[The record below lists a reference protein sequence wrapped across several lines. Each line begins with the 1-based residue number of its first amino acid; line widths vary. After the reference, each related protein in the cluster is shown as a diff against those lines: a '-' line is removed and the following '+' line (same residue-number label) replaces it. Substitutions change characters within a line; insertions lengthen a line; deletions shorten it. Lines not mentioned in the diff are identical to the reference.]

1 MEAKG
6 IVVVGAA
13 GSQARAMLE
22 ALSRAVDLAGL
33 TAVDLSWSP
42 EAREEVEAHGVE
54 VVTGDVLAD
63 ARELLLERRRAV
75 SLLVNMAGPF
85 YVIGTGALELAI
97 ELGADYLDICDD
109 VDATELLLALEP
121 EARKQGI
128 RALIGMGSAPGTTN
142 ILIRT
147 ALDALEDPRRA
158 AVELAWTVDRADMT
172 RAAFDHVIHCF
183 ATALPEVLEVPE
195 WDDLSPHHLEFPEPV
210 GRQVIMT
217 LGHPEPLTL
226 PRFTGVGQVT
236 NQGGI
241 SPPEYLHLC
250 WALARQCDLKTLQ
263 REGVDAALYRQ
274 YCSFE
279 ELTQVEQVRYGS
291 GLQIDVTIDGNGYR
305 FAGGSDMKMEEATGV
320 PAAAGVLL
328 MLRRALA
335 ETGVW
340 APECLRPLAFFEELR
355 RVSLGGGGLHVLLLR
370 DGQPAGRARIRDLLV
385 SSPW

>member
-42 EAREEVEAHGVE
+42 EAREEVKALGVE
-54 VVTGDVLAD
+54 VVTGDVLSD
-63 ARELLLERRRAV
+63 AGELLLERRGAV

-85 YVIGTGALELAI
+85 YVIGTAALELAI

-109 VDATELLLALEP
+109 VDATELLLALES
-121 EARKQGI
+121 EARRQGI

-183 ATALPEVLEVPE
+183 ATALPEALEVPE
-195 WDDLSPHHLEFPEPV
+195 WDDLNPRHLEFPEPV

-279 ELTQVEQVRYGS
+279 ELSQVEQVRYGS

-305 FAGGSDMKMEEATGV
+305 FSAGSDMKMEEATGV

-370 DGQPAGRARIRDLLV
+370 DGQPAGPARIRDLLRV
-385 SSPW
+385 HE

>member
-1 MEAKG
+1 MEANG
-6 IVVVGAA
+6 IVLVGAA
-13 GSQARAMLE
+13 GVQAQAMLKS
-22 ALSRAVDLAGL
+22 LSRALDLSGL
-33 TAVDLSWSP
+33 TAVDLSWGD
-42 EAREEVEAHGVE
+42 EARAEMETLGVE
-54 VVTGDVLAD
+54 VVSGDVLSD
-63 ARELLLERRRAV
+63 DRELLTARRRDV

-85 YVIGTGALELAI
+85 YVIGTAALELAI

-109 VDATELLLALEP
+109 VDATELLLALQP
-121 EARKQGI
+121 EARTAGI

-158 AVELAWTVDRADMT
+158 AVELAWTVDRADMA

-183 ATALPEVLEVPE
+183 ATALPGVLEVPE
-195 WDDLSPHHLEFPEPV
+195 WEDLKPRYLEFPDPV
-210 GRQVIMT
+210 GRQVILT

-226 PRFTGVGQVT
+226 PRFTGVGQIT

-250 WALARQCDLKTLQ
+250 WALARQCDLKALQ
-263 REGVDAALYRQ
+263 REGVDAALYGQ

-279 ELTQVEQVRYGS
+279 KLHGPEAVRYGS
-291 GLQIDVTIDGNGYR
+291 GLQIDVTIDGDGYR

-328 MLRRALA
+328 MLRQALA
-335 ETGVW
+335 EPGVW
-340 APECLRPLAFFEELR
+340 APECLKPRAFFEELR
-355 RVSLGGGGLHVLLLR
+355 RVSTGGGGLHLLLLR
-370 DGQPAGRARIRDLLV
+370 EGQPAGRARIRDLLGD
-385 SSPW
+385 

>member
-158 AVELAWTVDRADMT
+158 AVELAWTVDRADMAWT
-172 RAAFDHVIHCF
+172 VDRA
-183 ATALPEVLEVPE
+183 E
-195 WDDLSPHHLEFPEPV
+195 
-210 GRQVIMT
+210 
-217 LGHPEPLTL
+217 
-226 PRFTGVGQVT
+226 
-236 NQGGI
+236 
-241 SPPEYLHLC
+241 
-250 WALARQCDLKTLQ
+250 
-263 REGVDAALYRQ
+263 
-274 YCSFE
+274 
-279 ELTQVEQVRYGS
+279 
-291 GLQIDVTIDGNGYR
+291 
-305 FAGGSDMKMEEATGV
+305 
-320 PAAAGVLL
+320 
-328 MLRRALA
+328 
-335 ETGVW
+335 
-340 APECLRPLAFFEELR
+340 
-355 RVSLGGGGLHVLLLR
+355 
-370 DGQPAGRARIRDLLV
+370 
-385 SSPW
+385 

>member
-22 ALSRAVDLAGL
+22 ALSRTVNLAGL
-33 TAVDLSWSP
+33 TAVDLPWSP
-42 EAREEVEAHGVE
+42 EAREEVEALGVE
-54 VVTGDVLAD
+54 VVSGDVLSD
-63 ARELLLERRRAV
+63 AGELLLERRGAV

-85 YVIGTGALELAI
+85 YVIGTAAPELAI

-121 EARKQGI
+121 EARRQGI

-158 AVELAWTVDRADMT
+158 AVDLAWTVDRADMT

-183 ATALPEVLEVPE
+183 ATALPGVSEVPE
-195 WDDLSPHHLEFPEPV
+195 WDDLKPRHLEFPEPV
-210 GRQVIMT
+210 GCQVIMT

-226 PRFTGVGQVT
+226 PRFAGVGRVT

-263 REGVDAALYRQ
+263 REGVDEALYRQ

-279 ELTQVEQVRYGS
+279 ELPQPERVRYGS
-291 GLQIDVTIDGNGYR
+291 GLQIDVTIDGDGYR
-305 FAGGSDMKMEEATGV
+305 FAGGSDMKMEKATGV

-335 ETGVW
+335 EPRVW
-340 APECLRPLAFFEELR
+340 APECLKPLAFFEELR
-355 RVSLGGGGLHVLLLR
+355 RVSLGGGGLHLLLLR
-370 DGQPAGRARIRDLLV
+370 DGQPAGRGRIRDLL
-385 SSPW
+385 SRNE

>member
-195 WDDLSPHHLEFPEPV
+195 WDDLHPRHLEFPEPV

-305 FAGGSDMKMEEATGV
+305 FVAGSDMKMEEATGG

-370 DGQPAGRARIRDLLV
+370 DGQPAGRARIRDLLRV
-385 SSPW
+385 HE

>member
-13 GSQARAMLE
+13 GSQARAMLG

-33 TAVDLSWSP
+33 TAVDRSWSP
-42 EAREEVEAHGVE
+42 EAREEVEALGVE
-54 VVTGDVLAD
+54 VVTGDVLSD
-63 ARELLLERRRAV
+63 AGELLLERRGAV

-85 YVIGTGALELAI
+85 YVIGTAALQLAI

-121 EARKQGI
+121 EARRQGI

-183 ATALPEVLEVPE
+183 ATALPEVSEVPE
-195 WDDLSPHHLEFPEPV
+195 WDDLNPRHLEFPEPV

-279 ELTQVEQVRYGS
+279 KLSQVEQIRYGS

-355 RVSLGGGGLHVLLLR
+355 RVSLGGGGLHVLVLR
-370 DGQPAGRARIRDLLV
+370 DGQPTGRARIRDLLRV
-385 SSPW
+385 HV

>member
-42 EAREEVEAHGVE
+42 EAREEVEALGVE
-54 VVTGDVLAD
+54 VVTGDVLSA
-63 ARELLLERRRAV
+63 AGELLLERRGAV

-85 YVIGTGALELAI
+85 YVIGTAALELAI

-121 EARKQGI
+121 EARRQGI

-183 ATALPEVLEVPE
+183 ATALPEVSEVPE
-195 WDDLSPHHLEFPEPV
+195 GDDLNPRHLEFPEPV

-263 REGVDAALYRQ
+263 RGGVDAALYRQ

-279 ELTQVEQVRYGS
+279 KLSQVEQIRYGS

-355 RVSLGGGGLHVLLLR
+355 RVSLGGGGLHVLVLR
-370 DGQPAGRARIRDLLV
+370 DGQTAGRARIRDLLRV
-385 SSPW
+385 HV

>member
-13 GSQARAMLE
+13 GSQARAMLG

-33 TAVDLSWSP
+33 TAVDRSWSP
-42 EAREEVEAHGVE
+42 EAREEVEALGVE
-54 VVTGDVLAD
+54 VVTGDVLSD
-63 ARELLLERRRAV
+63 AGELLLERRGAV

-85 YVIGTGALELAI
+85 YVIGTAALQLAI

-121 EARKQGI
+121 EARRQGI

-183 ATALPEVLEVPE
+183 ATALPEVSEVPE
-195 WDDLSPHHLEFPEPV
+195 WDDLNPRHLEFPEPV

-279 ELTQVEQVRYGS
+279 KLSQVEQIRYGS

-355 RVSLGGGGLHVLLLR
+355 RVSLGGGGLHVLVLR
-370 DGQPAGRARIRDLLV
+370 DGQPAGRARIRDLLRV
-385 SSPW
+385 HV

>member
-158 AVELAWTVDRADMT
+158 AVELAWTVDREDMT

-195 WDDLSPHHLEFPEPV
+195 WDDLHPRHLEFPEPV

-305 FAGGSDMKMEEATGV
+305 FVAGSDMKMEEATGV

-370 DGQPAGRARIRDLLV
+370 DGQPAGRARIRDLLRV
-385 SSPW
+385 HE

>member
-1 MEAKG
+1 
-6 IVVVGAA
+6 
-13 GSQARAMLE
+13 MLA
-22 ALSRAVDLAGL
+22 ALSRAVDLEGL
-33 TAVDLSWSP
+33 TAVDLYWSP
-42 EAREEVEAHGVE
+42 EARAEVEALGVE
-54 VVTGDVLAD
+54 AVSGDVLSD
-63 ARELLLERRRAV
+63 TGQRLLERRPAV

-121 EARKQGI
+121 QARGQGI

-147 ALDALEDPRRA
+147 ALDALEDPRRS

-183 ATALPEVLEVPE
+183 ATALPGVSEVPE
-195 WDDLSPHHLEFPEPV
+195 WDDLQPRYLVFPEPG

-250 WALARQCDLKTLQ
+250 WALARQCDLRTLQ
-263 REGVDAALYRQ
+263 REGVDAALYQQ

-279 ELTQVEQVRYGS
+279 QLPQVEQVRYGS
-291 GLQIDVTIDGNGYR
+291 GLQIDVTIDGDGYR

-328 MLRRALA
+328 MLGGALA
-335 ETGVW
+335 EPGVW
-340 APECLRPLAFFEELR
+340 APECLKPPAFFEALR
-355 RVSLGGGGLHVLLLR
+355 RVALGGGGLHLLLLR
-370 DGQPAGRARIRDLLV
+370 DGQPAGRARIRDLLATGA
-385 SSPW
+385 

>member
-13 GSQARAMLE
+13 GSQARAMLG

-33 TAVDLSWSP
+33 TAVDRSWSP
-42 EAREEVEAHGVE
+42 EAREEVEALGVE
-54 VVTGDVLAD
+54 VVTGDVLSD
-63 ARELLLERRRAV
+63 AGELLLERRGAV

-85 YVIGTGALELAI
+85 YVIGTAALQLAI

-121 EARKQGI
+121 EARRQGI
-128 RALIGMGSAPGTTN
+128 RVLIGMGSAPGTTN

-183 ATALPEVLEVPE
+183 ATALPEVSEVPE
-195 WDDLSPHHLEFPEPV
+195 WDDLNPRHLEFPEPV

-279 ELTQVEQVRYGS
+279 KLSQVEQIRYGS

-355 RVSLGGGGLHVLLLR
+355 RVSLGGGGLHVLVLR
-370 DGQPAGRARIRDLLV
+370 DGQPAGRARIRDLLRV
-385 SSPW
+385 HV